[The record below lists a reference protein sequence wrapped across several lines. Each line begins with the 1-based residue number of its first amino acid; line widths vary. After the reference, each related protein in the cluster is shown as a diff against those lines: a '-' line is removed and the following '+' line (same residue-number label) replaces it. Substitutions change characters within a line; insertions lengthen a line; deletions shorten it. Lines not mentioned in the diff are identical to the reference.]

1 MVFDKGKAPAS
12 TASDD
17 ATTVPVSQEV
27 LMAILYRIDALT
39 AQVSD
44 LALAQ
49 AGNQNETPATA
60 ETEEKEDKVH
70 DAEKSSIDDDDGDT
84 VVVQA
89 HSSVSAC
96 AQAHSR
102 ACADAG
108 PSASADAAD
117 DTPHF
122 LTCPNCQHRFPP
134 PPPRKNWY
142 VITRG
147 RQVGIFTD
155 WNVAASHVVGVKG
168 AVFKRYG
175 TRAEAEAAFN
185 AALASCFVQV
195 IT

>member
-17 ATTVPVSQEV
+17 ATTVPVSQES
-27 LMAILYRIDALT
+27 LIWH
-39 AQVSD
+39 S
-44 LALAQ
+44 AQ

-60 ETEEKEDKVH
+60 ETEEKEDEVH

-89 HSSVSAC
+89 HSRSAC
-96 AQAHSR
+96 AKLIPELAQMQVL
-102 ACADAG
+102 
-108 PSASADAAD
+108 P
-117 DTPHF
+117 
-122 LTCPNCQHRFPP
+122 LHRFPP
-134 PPPRKNWY
+134 PPPRENWY

-185 AALASCFVQV
+185 AALASCFIQV